1 MEFITKWLIEREL
14 ERQKQLRT
22 VYSRRRERVKDIS
35 EYRLKISHSRGRKYF
50 SCWMKG
56 EPKRYLGKR
65 DFPLV
70 RKIQELHL
78 CEKMLELIDEN
89 INLLDNLKATFHVL
103 NAETVRRAMPS
114 SYVPEDLEAQFQD
127 RSFPVRWKKQMEKI
141 KKAHSPY
148 RPEELTVET
157 RDGTRVRSRAEAMLY
172 DLFTAMGLVVVY
184 EFPIKIGNRILVP
197 DFLILH
203 PKTMRVYVWE
213 HLGMWFH
220 RDYSRRYRE
229 RFCEK
234 TEEYAKIGFVIGAN
248 LIASYEKP
256 DGGIDMGIIQELCR
270 CYFYADCV
278 TEGAGID
285 AREFLL
291 SQKKLWKMAA

>member
-1 MEFITKWLIEREL
+1 M
-14 ERQKQLRT
+14 
-22 VYSRRRERVKDIS
+22 
-35 EYRLKISHSRGRKYF
+35 
-50 SCWMKG
+50 
-56 EPKRYLGKR
+56 
-65 DFPLV
+65 
-70 RKIQELHL
+70 
-78 CEKMLELIDEN
+78 
-89 INLLDNLKATFHVL
+89 
-103 NAETVRRAMPS
+103 
-114 SYVPEDLEAQFQD
+114 
-127 RSFPVRWKKQMEKI
+127 
-141 KKAHSPY
+141 
-148 RPEELTVET
+148 ET
-157 RDGTRVRSRAEAMLY
+157 RDGTKVRSRAEAMLY

-203 PKTMRVYVWE
+203 PKTMWVYVWE

-278 TEGAGID
+278 TEGAGVD